1 MRKKRQLLSC
11 LCLLFLCACT
21 GQEMSPTPTPVP
33 TVQETE
39 PPGGGTGEERLEE
52 AREKEF
58 TLCFA
63 GDINLDE
70 NWGTTH
76 HMDRQEDG
84 ILDCID
90 ETLVGCMRSADL
102 MCLNNEFTYSDR
114 GSPLPGKTYTFR
126 ADPER
131 VTVLD
136 ALGVDLVSLANNHI
150 YDYGKTAFLD
160 TLETLEGAEIG
171 FFGAGRTL
179 DEAKAPF
186 YVEVEGVTV
195 AFVGA
200 SRAEKNRMTPQATQ
214 TEPGILLSYDTA
226 LVLESIREAREK
238 ADLVL
243 VFVHWGTEYSTV
255 LEEVQVNDGRAF
267 IDAGA
272 DAVIGAHPHCLQGME
287 YYNGRP
293 VFYSLGNYWFNEKT
307 LDSMLLKLTVR
318 EVEGEVTLTPTILPA
333 LQKGYTTSYVSDVSE
348 RRALFDRLESLSSNV
363 TIADDGTVTEWR
375 AAGAAQG

>member
-1 MRKKRQLLSC
+1 MRKKRLLLSC
-11 LCLLFLCACT
+11 LSLLALCACA
-21 GQEMSPTPTPVP
+21 GQESPQPPAPVP
-33 TVQETE
+33 TVQPTE
-39 PPGGGTGEERLEE
+39 PPAAGVERPEEL
-52 AREKEF
+52 REKKF

-63 GDINLDE
+63 GDMNLDE

-76 HMDRQEDG
+76 HMDRQENG
-84 ILDCID
+84 ILDCVD
-90 ETLVGCMRSADL
+90 ETLAARMREADL

-114 GSPLPGKTYTFR
+114 GSPLPGKAYTFR
-126 ADPER
+126 ARPER
-131 VTVLD
+131 VAVLET
-136 ALGVDLVSLANNHI
+136 LGVDLVSLANNHI

-179 DEAKAPF
+179 DEAKAPL

-214 TEPGILLSYDTA
+214 TEPGVLLSYDTTLA
-226 LVLESIREAREK
+226 LESIREAREN

-243 VFVHWGTEYSTV
+243 AFVHWGTEYSTE
-255 LEEVQVNDGRAF
+255 LEAAQIEDGRAF

-287 YYNGRP
+287 YYNGKP
-293 VFYSLGNYWFNEKT
+293 IFYSLGNYWFNEKT
-307 LDSMLLKLTVR
+307 LDSMLLELTVR
-318 EVEGEVTLTPTILPA
+318 EKGGEIAVTPAIVPA
-333 LQKGYTTSYVSDVSE
+333 LQKGYTTSYVSDPAE
-348 RRALFDRLESLSSNV
+348 QRRLFDDLEKLSPNV
-363 TIADDGTVTEWR
+363 AIADDGTVTEK
-375 AAGAAQG
+375 